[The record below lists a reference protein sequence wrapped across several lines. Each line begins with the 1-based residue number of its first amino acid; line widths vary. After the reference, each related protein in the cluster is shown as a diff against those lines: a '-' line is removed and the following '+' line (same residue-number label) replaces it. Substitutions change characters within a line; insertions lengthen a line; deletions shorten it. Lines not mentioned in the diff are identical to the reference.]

1 MRLEAD
7 GLAGL
12 RGEEVD
18 LPLQQHVDRAEIV
31 VGGFVGLGQADV
43 GQQLQAPRR
52 AAAAGLLRL
61 APALRQV
68 DKQQVALG
76 GIKNLIQVH
85 YALVVFVLLVLHQS

>member
-52 AAAAGLLRL
+52 AAAGLLRP

>member
-52 AAAAGLLRL
+52 VLRL

-85 YALVVFVLLVLHQS
+85 YALVVFVLLVLH